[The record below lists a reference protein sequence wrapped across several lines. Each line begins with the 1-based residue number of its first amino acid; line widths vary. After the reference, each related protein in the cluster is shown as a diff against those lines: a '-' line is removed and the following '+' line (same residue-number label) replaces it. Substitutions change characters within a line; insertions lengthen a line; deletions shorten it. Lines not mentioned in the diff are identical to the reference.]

1 MIVEFLLVAIGTI
14 LVYFLPGFVWSYL
27 LLGQVNIA
35 DKSTQERFFRIIERI
50 AVSFALS
57 LVLIPL
63 TVFLLNLLIDV
74 GPSILDS
81 LMISLIPIVVGALL
95 LLVKKKKILRGILG
109 KMKRVRKN

>member
-1 MIVEFLLVAIGTI
+1 MAIGTI

-27 LLGQVNIA
+27 LLEQENIL
-35 DKSTQERFFRIIERI
+35 DKSPHERFFRIIERI

-63 TVFLLNLLIDV
+63 TVFLLNLVIDV

-81 LMISLIPIVVGALL
+81 LMISLIPIVVGALFL
-95 LLVKKKKILRGILG
+95 LAKKNRIHESIIGKIKELL
-109 KMKRVRKN
+109 KN